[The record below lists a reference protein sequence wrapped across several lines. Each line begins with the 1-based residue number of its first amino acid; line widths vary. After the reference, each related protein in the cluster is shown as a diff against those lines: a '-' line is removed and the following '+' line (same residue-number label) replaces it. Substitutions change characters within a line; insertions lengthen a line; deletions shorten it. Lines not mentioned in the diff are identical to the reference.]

1 MRRLIS
7 QANHSFNFNNFQCN
21 EINNA
26 LNRFL
31 TNVFAQWNDVRT
43 FKAKTKKCK
52 PSLGPGVKTVWR
64 RLQSSNKNIDPVSGQ
79 SRHQTTHQ
87 ALTCSMTAQQHKN
100 NSDTTVLSLSKQM
113 PVLTKHQPEHNDRRN
128 ETSDNQS
135 VIYSLKDATTTWE
148 KRSKDCLPDVM
159 ETSLSRKTS
168 AEQQTTYCF
177 VNLSGCVQW

>member
-1 MRRLIS
+1 MSL
-7 QANHSFNFNNFQCN
+7 HSEMTSVTFNA
-21 EINNA
+21 E
-26 LNRFL
+26 
-31 TNVFAQWNDVRT
+31 
-43 FKAKTKKCK
+43 TKKCK
-52 PSLGPGVKTVWR
+52 PSSGPGVKTVWW
-64 RLQSSNKNIDPVSGQ
+64 RLQSSNKNADPDTVSDQ
-79 SRHQTTHQ
+79 SKHQTTHQ

-100 NSDTTVLSLSKQM
+100 KSDTTVLSSSKQIL
-113 PVLTKHQPEHNDRRN
+113 VLAKHQPEHDDRWN

>member
-1 MRRLIS
+1 MKQVRNKCLCIVKWR
-7 QANHSFNFNNFQCN
+7 
-21 EINNA
+21 
-26 LNRFL
+26 
-31 TNVFAQWNDVRT
+31 QWRS
-43 FKAKTKKCK
+43 KLKQKKCK

-100 NSDTTVLSLSKQM
+100 KSDTTVLSLSKQIL
-113 PVLTKHQPEHNDRRN
+113 VLTKHQREHDDRRN

-148 KRSKDCLPDVM
+148 KRSKDRLPDAM
-159 ETSLSRKTS
+159 KISLNWKASG
-168 AEQQTTYCF
+168 EQQTTYCF

>member
-1 MRRLIS
+1 MSL
-7 QANHSFNFNNFQCN
+7 HS
-21 EINNA
+21 EM
-26 LNRFL
+26 
-31 TNVFAQWNDVRT
+31 TSVT

-52 PSLGPGVKTVWR
+52 PSLGPGVKMVWR
-64 RLQSSNKNIDPVSGQ
+64 RLQSSNKNADPNTVSGQ

-87 ALTCSMTAQQHKN
+87 VLTCSMTAKQHKN
-100 NSDTTVLSLSKQM
+100 NSVVSLSKQM
-113 PVLTKHQPEHNDRRN
+113 PILTKHQPEHNDRRN

>member
-1 MRRLIS
+1 MSL
-7 QANHSFNFNNFQCN
+7 HS
-21 EINNA
+21 EM
-26 LNRFL
+26 
-31 TNVFAQWNDVRT
+31 TSVT

-52 PSLGPGVKTVWR
+52 PSLGLGVNTVWR
-64 RLQSSNKNIDPVSGQ
+64 RLQSSNKNADPNTVSGQ

-100 NSDTTVLSLSKQM
+100 KSDTTVLSLSKQIL
-113 PVLTKHQPEHNDRRN
+113 VLTKHQREHDDRRN